1 MRIVIKMAI
10 ELDDGYVA
18 PEKEVLRMDRGAD
31 SAIAKAGLGL
41 TMLEAKATLAA
52 VQKEIVAAQAEQI
65 VMQSKACPDC
75 GAVRKEK
82 DSRHVVYRSL
92 YGKLRLRSPRLLTCP
107 CQGKHFRQSFSPLAD
122 GLTARSHPELLYL
135 TTRWASIISYGAG
148 RTLLDDVLPIG
159 AALSCSSVRNAVH
172 RIGTHMNNEATVK
185 EDVDAKK
192 IDRATWTRAHRVDG
206 THQLAVELDAG
217 YIRSNDRSEKG
228 SRWFSATVARLVGT
242 DGAGVCH
249 GFVRQEISF
258 PAARLDR
265 FLGQEG
271 IGDGAAVAVISDGGE
286 DVLGAGY
293 FHYRASQQWLDWFHL
308 AMCFQ
313 HLWQALGPVDRATP
327 GGLYTL
333 RTGVESAK
341 WRLWHYQPVSCLSKL
356 SYLSRQLESIPDGEA
371 KTRISKLLLDLQ
383 HYLYRNERYLG
394 DYANR
399 HRAGLPISSGTAEST
414 VNCVISKRFVKKQQM
429 RWSPAGAN
437 ALLQIR
443 CAVLNDRY
451 WRQFELRPPTIE
463 AANDSA
469 MAMAA

>member
-1 MRIVIKMAI
+1 MGIGITMAI
-10 ELDDGYVA
+10 ESDDGHVA
-18 PEKEVLRMDRGAD
+18 REKEVLRMDRGAD

-41 TMLEAKATLAA
+41 TLLEAKATLAA
-52 VQKEIVAAQAEQI
+52 VQQEVVAAQAKQI
-65 VMQSKACPDC
+65 VMQSQVCPDC

-82 DSRHVVYRSL
+82 DSRHGVYRTL
-92 YGKLRLRSPRLLTCP
+92 FGQLRLRSPRLLTCP
-107 CQGKHFRQSFSPLAD
+107 CQGTHSRQSFSPLAD
-122 GLTARSHPELLYL
+122 RLTARSHPEWVYL
-135 TTRWASIISYGAG
+135 RTRWASIVSYAAG
-148 RTLLDDVLPIG
+148 RTLLDDILPIG
-159 AALSCSSVRNAVH
+159 AALSCSSVRNAVR
-172 RIGTHMNNEATVK
+172 RIGQRMNEEATVK
-185 EDVDAKK
+185 EDVDAE
-192 IDRATWTRAHRVDG
+192 IDRATWARAHRVDG
-206 THQLAVELDAG
+206 TPQLAVERDAG

-228 SRWFSATVARLVGT
+228 SRWFSATVARLVGIE
-242 DGAGVCH
+242 GAGVCH
-249 GFVRQEISF
+249 GFGRQEISF

-271 IGDGAAVAVISDGGE
+271 VGDGAAVAVISDGGE

-293 FHYRASQQWLDWFHL
+293 FHYRASQQLLDWFHI
-308 AMCFQ
+308 AMRFQ
-313 HLWQALGPVDRATP
+313 PLWQALGPIDRATP

-333 RTGVESAK
+333 STGVESAK
-341 WRLWHYQPVSCLSKL
+341 WRLWHYPPVSCLSKL

-371 KTRISKLLLDLQ
+371 KTRITQLLLDLQ
-383 HYLYRNERYLG
+383 HYLYRNERFLG

-399 HRAGLPISSGTAEST
+399 HRAGLPISSGTTEST
-414 VNCVISKRFVKKQQM
+414 VNCVISKRFVNKQPM

-451 WRQFELRPPTIE
+451 REPFEQRPPATE